1 MMPEIVVV
9 TRHAGLVSYLEN
21 EGFIPRFSRV
31 MAHATPE
38 DIRGRH
44 ELGVLTLHLAAAAAS
59 VTEDPLTLPA
69 ELRGDEL
76 SAAQERK
83 YAGAPRTYRVEVV
96 G

>member
-44 ELGVLTLHLAAAAAS
+44 VIGVLPLHLAAEAAS
-59 VTEDPLTLPA
+59 VTEVPLSLPA
-69 ELRGDEL
+69 ELRGVEL
-76 SAAQERK
+76 SEAQVRK
-83 YAGAPRTYRVEVV
+83 FAGAPRTYRVEVV